1 MENVANV
8 FNQIEKWLM
17 IFKAWDYSSVEHMLS
32 MHKGPR
38 LIPSPQNKNRSCG
51 AEEIAQQLGACTGF
65 AEDLSSIPN
74 ILF

>member
-1 MENVANV
+1 MVND
-8 FNQIEKWLM
+8 
-17 IFKAWDYSSVEHMLS
+17 FKAWDYSSVEHVLS

-38 LIPSPQNKNRSCG
+38 LISSPQNKNRSCG

-65 AEDLSSIPN
+65 AEDLSSIPS